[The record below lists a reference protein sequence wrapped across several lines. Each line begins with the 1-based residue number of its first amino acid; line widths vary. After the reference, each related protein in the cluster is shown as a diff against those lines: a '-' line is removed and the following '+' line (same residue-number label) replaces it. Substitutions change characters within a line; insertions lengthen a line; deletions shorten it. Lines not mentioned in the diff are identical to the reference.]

1 MGGHVARKRLEADS
15 HTIEHFH
22 MEDIHSF
29 YWWDSK
35 LEVGNEHS
43 LSMPAAAHL
52 DACSIN
58 LQEEQEVRATIDS
71 EARFRATPTWVDP
84 MILTRSLSQC

>member
-1 MGGHVARKRLEADS
+1 MVRPCSARKRLEAQS

-35 LEVGNEHS
+35 
-43 LSMPAAAHL
+43 
-52 DACSIN
+52 I
-58 LQEEQEVRATIDS
+58 
-71 EARFRATPTWVDP
+71 EARLRLLGLWSPLRSCSAVPLAGRPGSSCDHRLRGLTPVLP
-84 MILTRSLSQC
+84 L